1 MPRHVF
7 ILFLAWIVPALV
19 EVRADSWSGKSVD
32 FSHGDLCVSPNG
44 RFLQHTDGTPFLYLG
59 DTAWELI
66 YRLNEPEVELYME
79 NRRAK
84 GFTVIQTVIL
94 SELDGSD
101 GINRPLIN
109 GSPSTPDPDYFKWV
123 DRVLEIAGE
132 KGLYVGLL
140 PTWGDKVDKQ
150 WGAGP
155 EIFDEA
161 NAREYGRWLGRR
173 YADTPNIIW
182 IIGGDRSGEG
192 KNFTVWKAMAEGI
205 KECDKRHL
213 MTYHPQGEHSSSFW
227 FHDETWLDF
236 NMFQSGHRRYD
247 QTRGDGDNTAEAAVA
262 EDNWRYVEAG
272 WAKTPA
278 KPILDAEPSYEDIPQ
293 GLHDPNETRWQAA
306 DVRRYAYWAVFAGAF
321 GHTYGHNS
329 IMQMMKV
336 ANDGGYGATKTWFD
350 AMKDPGF
357 NQMQYLKNLMLTFP
371 FVERVPDQSI
381 VADENGIRYDR
392 VIATRGN
399 DYLLVYNYTNRPMK
413 LDLSKISGAKKN
425 VWWYSVTD
433 GTLEYAGE
441 FDSKVQPFHYDG
453 AYGAGNDRVLIAVD
467 ATKDYITKEQKNI
480 PTKY

>member
-44 RFLQHTDGTPFLYLG
+44 RFLQHTDRTPFLYLG

-123 DRVLEIAGE
+123 DRVLEIAEE

-155 EIFDEA
+155 EIFDEV

-236 NMFQSGHRRYD
+236 NMFQSGHAQRDYAIYRRLLLNDLQKQPLKPVLDGEPRYENIPID
-247 QTRGDGDNTAEAAVA
+247 FKSENGRFDDFDVRVTLYQSMFSGACGYTYGCNEVWQMYSDKYSPMIDAQTTWKESLDLAGACDMIHFRKLCEAIDFFRGRPLQHLIERPEQTDDDYAVA
-262 EDNWRYVEAG
+262 YGGKDYVLFYM
-272 WAKTPA
+272 P
-278 KPILDAEPSYEDIPQ
+278 
-293 GLHDPNETRWQAA
+293 
-306 DVRRYAYWAVFAGAF
+306 
-321 GHTYGHNS
+321 YGHS
-329 IMQMMKV
+329 ITVNLSGRTQRKNV
-336 ANDGGYGATKTWFD
+336 RLEWFN
-350 AMKDPGF
+350 PRNGELIF
-357 NQMQYLKNLMLTFP
+357 YKNIETSEAFEVVSP
-371 FVERVPDQSI
+371 TQ
-381 VADENGIRYDR
+381 G
-392 VIATRGN
+392 RGN
-399 DYLLVYNYTNRPMK
+399 D
-413 LDLSKISGAKKN
+413 
-425 VWWYSVTD
+425 W
-433 GTLEYAGE
+433 
-441 FDSKVQPFHYDG
+441 
-453 AYGAGNDRVLIAVD
+453 VLIAR
-467 ATKDYITKEQKNI
+467 
-480 PTKY
+480 

>member
-155 EIFDEA
+155 EYSTRRMLVSTADGSDVDMPTLPIL
-161 NAREYGRWLGRR
+161 YGL
-173 YADTPNIIW
+173 
-182 IIGGDRSGEG
+182 S
-192 KNFTVWKAMAEGI
+192 AE
-205 KECDKRHL
+205 
-213 MTYHPQGEHSSSFW
+213 T
-227 FHDETWLDF
+227 
-236 NMFQSGHRRYD
+236 
-247 QTRGDGDNTAEAAVA
+247 VA
-262 EDNWRYVEAG
+262 ERVRTLPFG
-272 WAKTPA
+272 K
-278 KPILDAEPSYEDIPQ
+278 
-293 GLHDPNETRWQAA
+293 RWPRALRS
-306 DVRRYAYWAVFAGAF
+306 V
-321 GHTYGHNS
+321 
-329 IMQMMKV
+329 I
-336 ANDGGYGATKTWFD
+336 
-350 AMKDPGF
+350 
-357 NQMQYLKNLMLTFP
+357 
-371 FVERVPDQSI
+371 
-381 VADENGIRYDR
+381 NGI
-392 VIATRGN
+392 
-399 DYLLVYNYTNRPMK
+399 
-413 LDLSKISGAKKN
+413 
-425 VWWYSVTD
+425 
-433 GTLEYAGE
+433 
-441 FDSKVQPFHYDG
+441 
-453 AYGAGNDRVLIAVD
+453 
-467 ATKDYITKEQKNI
+467 
-480 PTKY
+480 

>member
-155 EIFDEA
+155 EIFDVSMA
-161 NAREYGRWLGRR
+161 DGSDVDMPTLPILYGLSEE
-173 YADTPNIIW
+173 I
-182 IIGGDRSGEG
+182 
-192 KNFTVWKAMAEGI
+192 
-205 KECDKRHL
+205 
-213 MTYHPQGEHSSSFW
+213 
-227 FHDETWLDF
+227 
-236 NMFQSGHRRYD
+236 
-247 QTRGDGDNTAEAAVA
+247 VA
-262 EDNWRYVEAG
+262 ERVRTLPFG
-272 WAKTPA
+272 K
-278 KPILDAEPSYEDIPQ
+278 
-293 GLHDPNETRWQAA
+293 RWPRALRS
-306 DVRRYAYWAVFAGAF
+306 V
-321 GHTYGHNS
+321 
-329 IMQMMKV
+329 I
-336 ANDGGYGATKTWFD
+336 
-350 AMKDPGF
+350 
-357 NQMQYLKNLMLTFP
+357 
-371 FVERVPDQSI
+371 
-381 VADENGIRYDR
+381 NGI
-392 VIATRGN
+392 
-399 DYLLVYNYTNRPMK
+399 
-413 LDLSKISGAKKN
+413 
-425 VWWYSVTD
+425 
-433 GTLEYAGE
+433 
-441 FDSKVQPFHYDG
+441 
-453 AYGAGNDRVLIAVD
+453 
-467 ATKDYITKEQKNI
+467 
-480 PTKY
+480 

>member
-213 MTYHPQGEHSSSFW
+213 MAYHPQGEHSSSFW

-236 NMFQSGHRRYD
+236 NMFQSGHAQRDYAIYRRLLLND
-247 QTRGDGDNTAEAAVA
+247 LQKQPIKPVLDGE
-262 EDNWRYVEAG
+262 
-272 WAKTPA
+272 
-278 KPILDAEPSYEDIPQ
+278 
-293 GLHDPNETRWQAA
+293 
-306 DVRRYAYWAVFAGAF
+306 
-321 GHTYGHNS
+321 
-329 IMQMMKV
+329 
-336 ANDGGYGATKTWFD
+336 
-350 AMKDPGF
+350 
-357 NQMQYLKNLMLTFP
+357 
-371 FVERVPDQSI
+371 
-381 VADENGIRYDR
+381 
-392 VIATRGN
+392 
-399 DYLLVYNYTNRPMK
+399 
-413 LDLSKISGAKKN
+413 
-425 VWWYSVTD
+425 
-433 GTLEYAGE
+433 
-441 FDSKVQPFHYDG
+441 
-453 AYGAGNDRVLIAVD
+453 
-467 ATKDYITKEQKNI
+467 
-480 PTKY
+480 

>member
-213 MTYHPQGEHSSSFW
+213 MAYHPQGEHSSSFW

-236 NMFQSGHRRYD
+236 NMFQSGHAQRDYAIYRRLLLND
-247 QTRGDGDNTAEAAVA
+247 LQKQPIKPVLDGEP
-262 EDNWRYVEAG
+262 RYENI
-272 WAKTPA
+272 
-278 KPILDAEPSYEDIPQ
+278 PIDFKSENGRFD
-293 GLHDPNETRWQAA
+293 DF
-306 DVRRYAYWAVFAGAF
+306 DVRMTLYQSMFSGACGYTYGCNEVWQMYSDKYSPMIDAQTTWKESLDLAGACNIQNKL
-321 GHTYGHNS
+321 T
-329 IMQMMKV
+329 
-336 ANDGGYGATKTWFD
+336 TK
-350 AMKDPGF
+350 AI
-357 NQMQYLKNLMLTFP
+357 NIAI
-371 FVERVPDQSI
+371 I
-381 VADENGIRYDR
+381 VIS
-392 VIATRGN
+392 
-399 DYLLVYNYTNRPMK
+399 RP
-413 LDLSKISGAKKN
+413 
-425 VWWYSVTD
+425 Y
-433 GTLEYAGE
+433 
-441 FDSKVQPFHYDG
+441 
-453 AYGAGNDRVLIAVD
+453 
-467 ATKDYITKEQKNI
+467 
-480 PTKY
+480 